1 MLRPIRY
8 YGDPV
13 LRKVALPVRQF
24 DDDLKMLAQDMRE
37 TMYAHN
43 GRGLAAPQIG
53 ASQRVFIALEF
64 GDKETD
70 EEDYAGE
77 LSAEE
82 KRQRWGV
89 INEHVMVNPEI
100 IWVEGEQFG
109 PEGCLSLPGL
119 WAEEVR
125 RDLSLEVRYQDVE
138 GNHHTLKTS
147 GELARTIQH
156 ELDHL
161 DGILYLDRLDDE
173 TRRAFMEAHRKELA
187 ELQREAKALLKELKR
202 EAAPRHA

>member
-13 LRKVALPVRQF
+13 LRKVAAPVRHF
-24 DDDLKMLAQDMRE
+24 GDELAALVGEMRE
-37 TMYAHN
+37 IMYALN

-53 ASQRVFIALEF
+53 VQKRVFIALEF
-64 GDKETD
+64 GDKETS
-70 EEDYAGE
+70 EEDYRDD
-77 LSAEE
+77 LSADE
-82 KRQRWGV
+82 KRRRWGV
-89 INEHVMVNPEI
+89 VNEHVMVNPEI
-100 IWVEGEQFG
+100 VWVEGEQVH

-125 RDLSLEVRYQDVE
+125 RDLEIEVRYQDAD
-138 GNHHTLKTS
+138 GAHHVLKTS

-161 DGILYLDRLDDE
+161 DGILYIDRLDDE
-173 TRRAFMEAHRKELA
+173 TRRVFMEAHRKELA

-202 EAAPRHA
+202 EAAAKS